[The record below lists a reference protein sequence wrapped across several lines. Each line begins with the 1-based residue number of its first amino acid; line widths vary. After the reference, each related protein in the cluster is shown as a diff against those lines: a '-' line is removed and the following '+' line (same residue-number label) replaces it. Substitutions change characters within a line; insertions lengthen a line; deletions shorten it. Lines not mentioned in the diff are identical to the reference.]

1 MSGAMGTVDW
11 SLYLVTDPV
20 IGGGPD
26 RVVDIATRAVA
37 GGATVVQLRDKHA
50 TDAEVEATAAALLD
64 AVDVPVFLND
74 RVEVAR
80 RLRCHLHIGQTDMPF
95 PRARALLRDDQMIG
109 LSVGS
114 DTELDA
120 VIALDGRGPDVIG
133 IGPAFD
139 TTTKANAPAGLG
151 VERVHVLADRARAA
165 AIASVAIGGI
175 DADRAS
181 LFTGTAVNGICV
193 VSAIMAAADPAAAA
207 RDLKE
212 AYTR

>member
-20 IGGGPD
+20 LGGGPD

-50 TDAEVEATAAALLD
+50 TDAEVEATA
-64 AVDVPVFLND
+64 VDVPVFLND

-80 RLRCHLHIGQTDMPF
+80 RLGCHLHIGQTDIPF

-139 TTTKANAPAGLG
+139 TTTKANTPAGLG